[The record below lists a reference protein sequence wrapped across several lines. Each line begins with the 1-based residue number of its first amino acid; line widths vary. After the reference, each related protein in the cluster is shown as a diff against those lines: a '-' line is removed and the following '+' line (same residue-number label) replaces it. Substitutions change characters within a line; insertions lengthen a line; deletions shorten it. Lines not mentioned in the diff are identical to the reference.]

1 VPLLC
6 LMAVPRTYTDT
17 EAAAALR
24 SDPGLL
30 QSSPDPFE
38 ATQQTVEYMCKL
50 VHDSLA
56 DGIVQRATVDADRFR
71 QFGPHPWA
79 SLWWFAKHRV
89 KFVHHQKLL
98 VAWLNAPD
106 ELQLLIRPDA
116 LLKMEDPKG
125 DCAVFTTLIC
135 AMLDC
140 CQLPW
145 EIVTLAVDPN
155 QPGIFSHV
163 YPRVILPS
171 GLRVPL
177 DASHGKFPG
186 WEVPRQH
193 VSAIQIWDMQ
203 GQPIE
208 DQAPGQFAGL
218 HGVDMRYLYGGSDR
232 RGLGQD
238 DSGDGTDSEGLP
250 VDQSPIAVNT
260 TDVGILP
267 INVPTDLPAYTCADG
282 AVVTQAS
289 FCAEN
294 MPSAGGGG
302 SAAITSASGA
312 TLSAAQLAAILQ
324 GANTAAVG
332 VAKAVSG
339 QPAAGTLNISST
351 TLRWL
356 AGGAVVLVLLFSLG
370 GKR

>member
-1 VPLLC
+1 MPILC

-24 SDPGLL
+24 QSPGLL

-50 VHDSLA
+50 VRDSLT
-56 DGIVQRATVDADRFR
+56 DGIVQRATADADRFR

-98 VAWLNAPD
+98 VAWLGAPD

-125 DCAVFTTLIC
+125 DCAVFTTLLC

-140 CQLPW
+140 CKLPW
-145 EIVTLAVDPN
+145 EIVTLAVDPD

-250 VDQSPIAVNT
+250 VDQSPIAVNPTYDVPTDQSPIAVNT
-260 TDVGILP
+260 TYD
-267 INVPTDLPAYTCADG
+267 VPTDLPAYT
-282 AVVTQAS
+282 S
-289 FCAEN
+289 
-294 MPSAGGGG
+294 SAGGSG

-351 TLRWL
+351 TLMWL
-356 AGGAVVLVLLFSLG
+356 AGGAVGLVLLFSLMGSG
-370 GKR
+370 GRH